1 MGKTLGLDF
10 GHCEVA
16 VSLSIDGKKPE
27 SLILDNNKA
36 KVIPAQIALTQ
47 DQMKKIWSENAVSWN
62 MDMLSALGDIA
73 IGDAAAPKNDDD
85 STTVSFMYF
94 KKAPAYFDD
103 LVENSIHRGVLMAAY
118 LYQLMN
124 QIFAHNPD
132 YLSEQDRNEVEL
144 LVGCPT
150 TEEWTEKKAEKR
162 YSSLIRSATGVRNVR
177 IVPESRA
184 AMFSS
189 IESAQTCVSAANG
202 AIVFDFGSSTADCT
216 YMLMGR
222 RCIEYSWRLGAQAI
236 EVEMARVAFDGQK
249 PTLSS
254 RVYVTNQ
261 LRKQKEL
268 YYAGTFGPKGQR
280 LIYDLMDINGND
292 IEAYI
297 RVNNA
302 QMDKV
307 TGSEDHEIEIVCDSK
322 ETRIGSWKTL
332 CREFFLDAKK
342 MLDEQD
348 LPYSDVV
355 LTGGASKMAFVKEY
369 CQEVFGD
376 QVEIHLEKNPSFS
389 VANGLGWVSS
399 IDARVPSIINESR
412 NELKADPSIS
422 IAQLKT
428 NIANRLQMIVS
439 ATTKTMANTWANLPG
454 EHSFGELITMISD
467 RISSEAIQKEIFA
480 IMEQELT
487 NWKNKYKNAVRKSI
501 NSHAAELMTEKI
513 AEGVILTNDV
523 WEALQ
528 ASNLSADAV
537 DVQKILDDIDLNS
550 MLNTVLKGAITW
562 TLVVIGM
569 EIGGPL
575 GAAIAWVIGMGIG
588 SFLNDSNVK
597 KLRDQKSRQKLRDK
611 VISAMDKPNKSKKLE
626 ESLAETMEDISN
638 QYDQIL
644 DATLET
650 AYAVVTLNKFEK

>member
-47 DQMKKIWSENAVSWN
+47 DQMKKIWSENAVDWN
-62 MDMLSALGDIA
+62 MNMLSALGDIA
-73 IGDAAAPKNDDD
+73 IGDAAAPKNDDN

-103 LVENSIHRGVLMAAY
+103 LVENCIHRGVLMAAY

-150 TEEWTEKKAEKR
+150 TEEWTEKEAEKR

-249 PTLSS
+249 PTLTS

-280 LIYDLMDINGND
+280 LIYDLMDTSGND

-302 QMDKV
+302 QMDEV

-332 CREFFLDAKK
+332 CQEFFLAAKEL
-342 MLDEQD
+342 LDEQN

-355 LTGGASKMAFVKEY
+355 LTGGASKMAFVRE
-369 CQEVFGD
+369 CCHEVFGD

-439 ATTKTMANTWANLPG
+439 DTTKTMANTWANLPG

-467 RISSEAIQKEIFA
+467 RISSEEIQKEIFD

-528 ASNLSADAV
+528 ASNLSADAI
-537 DVQKILDDIDLNS
+537 DIQKILDDIDLNS

-597 KLRDQKSRQKLRDK
+597 KPRDQKSRQKLRDK
-611 VISAMDKPNKSKKLE
+611 VVSAMDKPNKSKKLE
-626 ESLAETMEDISN
+626 ESLTETMEDISN